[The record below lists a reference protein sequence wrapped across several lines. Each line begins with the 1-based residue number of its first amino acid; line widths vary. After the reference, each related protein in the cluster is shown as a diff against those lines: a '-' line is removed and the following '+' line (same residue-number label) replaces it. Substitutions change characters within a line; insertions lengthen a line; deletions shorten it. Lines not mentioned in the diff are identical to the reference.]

1 MDYQGLIYNLHGD
14 LILEKLVGLDQWLT
28 DEVYPMRCPHPSS
41 ACKMASVV
49 RQVKSEQDSIGGTVS
64 CMCCR
69 VPAALGEPVFDR
81 LEAKLAHAMLSL
93 PATKGFEI
101 GSGFAGT
108 SMKGSQ
114 HNDRFIK
121 SNSTEAGA
129 PALITATNYAGGTL
143 GGISTGANIF
153 FHVAIKPVATIA
165 QAQHTATYDGTDTV
179 LEAKGRHDPCVLPRT
194 PTLVEGMTS
203 LVLIDAALIQRTRL
217 GGSNTA
223 RCDGT
228 ELGVV
233 HEAVIAARNKGGA

>member
-1 MDYQGLIYNLHGD
+1 MGGSVYNLHGD
-14 LILEKLVGLDQWLT
+14 LILEKPVNLDQWLT

-41 ACKMASVV
+41 ACKMASVI

-129 PALITATNYAGGTL
+129 RQPIMLAVLWVASAL
-143 GGISTGANIF
+143 
-153 FHVAIKPVATIA
+153 V
-165 QAQHTATYDGTDTV
+165 
-179 LEAKGRHDPCVLPRT
+179 
-194 PTLVEGMTS
+194 
-203 LVLIDAALIQRTRL
+203 
-217 GGSNTA
+217 
-223 RCDGT
+223 
-228 ELGVV
+228 
-233 HEAVIAARNKGGA
+233 

>member
-1 MDYQGLIYNLHGD
+1 MDSTWAHALPTATAATTTTPPPPFPPRHGMDYQGSVYNLHGD
-14 LILEKLVGLDQWLT
+14 LILEKPVNLDQWLT

-49 RQVKSEQDSIGGTVS
+49 RRQVKSEQDSDSIGGTVT

-69 VPAALGEPVFDR
+69 VPAALAEPVCDR

-129 PALITATNYAGGTL
+129 PALTTATMASALVRKT
-143 GGISTGANIF
+143 F
-153 FHVAIKPVATIA
+153 FHVA
-165 QAQHTATYDGTDTV
+165 TATYDGTETV
-179 LEAKGRHDPCVLPRT
+179 KPKVF
-194 PTLVEGMTS
+194 
-203 LVLIDAALIQRTRL
+203 IF
-217 GGSNTA
+217 
-223 RCDGT
+223 
-228 ELGVV
+228 VV
-233 HEAVIAARNKGGA
+233 